1 MRWGRRGGRA
11 GRCVGGLAPASQLA
25 PFGSPQP
32 DAVAGSEAPRRLVL
46 QPGHRGESQRAAEGS
61 QGHRSGRNQ
70 GEAQAE
76 ASPGACAAAPVG
88 GGAEGSRGGRAHA
101 VAASAGP
108 CQPSPRREG
117 SGAHEGAGS
126 MAPK

>member
-61 QGHRSGRNQ
+61 QGHRSGGNQ
-70 GEAQAE
+70 GEAQA
-76 ASPGACAAAPVG
+76 AAAPVG

-101 VAASAGP
+101 GAASAGP